1 MCLFSLLFECITLYF
16 NSQLDHQPND
26 ELVTPLSAAAAA
38 GHLDAVNELLM
49 YGADVNAADRM
60 GITPFFTAC
69 AQGHTQVVE
78 SMQEYFEGTCDVN
91 KVWVRFD
98 FFT

>member
-1 MCLFSLLFECITLYF
+1 M
-16 NSQLDHQPND
+16 
-26 ELVTPLSAAAAA
+26 TPLSAAAAA

-91 KVWVRFD
+91 KVCKVWVRFKI
-98 FFT
+98 FT